1 MTQFSDYLALGPVPV
16 RRPWQATNIAP
27 APEAFGVV
35 GVGRTYGFELVPAQL
50 AALATT
56 ASVGT
61 AGGAITLAANGS
73 SITAATLPNGS
84 SWYLLDSERCISLV
98 STATLAATTFT
109 LTGYDYYGQLLTAT
123 ATGPTNGTV
132 TFSKPVRAVA
142 SVSAGGTANPITVQ
156 TADVFGLPIVLADR
170 GFLQQAYFNGTSC
183 QTVTTADSTSPAT
196 GATGPVRGTITTG
209 TAGTANGTRR
219 LIVSILASDAQI
231 APSAST
237 NGSSVYGVTQV

>member
-27 APEAFGVV
+27 APEAFGVA
-35 GVGRTYGFELVPAQL
+35 GVGRSYGFELVPAQL

-73 SITAATLPNGS
+73 SITQTTGPNNDTI
-84 SWYLLDSERCISLV
+84 YLLDSERCVGLA
-98 STATLAATTFT
+98 STATMAATVFT
-109 LTGYDYYGQLLTAT
+109 MTGYDYYGQLLTAT
-123 ATGPTNGTV
+123 ATGVTNGTTV
-132 TFSKPVRAVA
+132 FSKPVRAVK

-156 TADVFGLPIVLADR
+156 TVDVFGLPIKLADR
-170 GFLQQAYFNGTSC
+170 GFLQQAYFNGAAC
-183 QTVTTADSTSPAT
+183 ETVTTADSTSPAT
-196 GATGPVRGTITTG
+196 GATGPVRGSITPG